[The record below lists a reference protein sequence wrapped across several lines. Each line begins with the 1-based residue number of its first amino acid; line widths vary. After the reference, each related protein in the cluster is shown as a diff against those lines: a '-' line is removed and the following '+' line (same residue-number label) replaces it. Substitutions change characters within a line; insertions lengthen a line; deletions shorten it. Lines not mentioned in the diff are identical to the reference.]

1 MIDTGASRSLMS
13 LELAKT
19 IGNPIAP
26 NPSRL
31 TDPIAN
37 ETPTKG
43 IVKAEVKTG
52 TCVASNEFVVVEDL
66 YPEIMIGLKFMIGK
80 TNARPT

>member
-1 MIDTGASRSLMS
+1 MIDTGAGRSLMS

-31 TDPIAN
+31 TGPISN
-37 ETPTKG
+37 EMPTKG
-43 IVKAEVKTG
+43 IVKAEVIIG
-52 TCVASNEFVVVEDL
+52 T
-66 YPEIMIGLKFMIGK
+66 
-80 TNARPT
+80 